1 MNQIEFLQS
10 KLLKN
15 SAFLVISPENRSYL
29 TDFPSSKGYLIISKT
44 KCVFLIDARYIE
56 AAQMHSKNCD
66 EIVEL
71 KRTVADLNKAVKELG
86 IKKFY
91 TESKMISHS
100 LFSFLSKSLSVPV
113 IPDKLDNLLTDL
125 RREKRGYEKERIL
138 KAQGIAEKAFEHIL
152 KFIKPGVT
160 EIDIRLELEF
170 FMLKNGAESMSF
182 ETIVVSGKN
191 TSLPHG
197 VPSEKKVETGDF
209 VTMDY
214 GVFKEG
220 YCSDMTR
227 TVAVGCVSDKQA
239 EVYNTVLT
247 AQLEGLKKIKAG
259 EKCYNVDLAAREIIE
274 KAGYGKFFGHA
285 TGHGIGIEVHEA
297 PVVSPKSKETLRT
310 GDIISCEP
318 GIYIPSTFGVRIE
331 DLAFV
336 TETGCEN
343 LTKSKKSLI
352 IL

>member
-10 KLLKN
+10 KLPKN
-15 SAFLVISPENRSYL
+15 SAFLVISPENRRYL

-66 EIVEL
+66 EIIEL
-71 KRTVADLNKAVKELG
+71 KRTVADLNKAVKELS
-86 IKKFY
+86 IKKIY
-91 TESKMISHS
+91 AESKMISHS

-113 IPDKLDNLLTDL
+113 IPDKLDNLFTDL
-125 RREKRGYEKERIL
+125 RREKRKYEKERIL
-138 KAQGIAEKAFEHIL
+138 KAQRIAEKAFEHIL

-182 ETIVVSGKN
+182 DTIVVSGKN

-197 VPSEKKVETGDF
+197 VPSGKKVETGDF

-259 EKCYNVDLAAREIIE
+259 EKCYDVDLAAREIIE

-297 PVVSPKSKETLRT
+297 PTVSPKSRETLRT

-343 LTKSKKSLI
+343 LTKSEKSLI